1 MTSAV
6 GNRSTHAIT
15 TPTTRRSIQDLC
27 SRGFLIAQPVFF
39 AHITSYQTHTHT
51 HRSRTGLGPASEL
64 FRLSTPAKQPVYIFL
79 YRFIANI
86 HFLQFCFLFFFLL
99 FNFIQITRKNL
110 CGLVS
115 QAKVFGLIWLLLFS
129 YCCWDCCCYIWG
141 CCCCWVKALSQLT
154 ALIRAM

>member
-27 SRGFLIAQPVFF
+27 FRRFLIAQPVFF
-39 AHITSYQTHTHT
+39 AHITSYQTHTPV
-51 HRSRTGLGPASEL
+51 SVWAGPGFRVILVFYAGQATSLHISLQIYCQYSFLTIL
-64 FRLSTPAKQPVYIFL
+64 FSVF
-79 YRFIANI
+79 
-86 HFLQFCFLFFFLL
+86 FFFLY
-99 FNFIQITRKNL
+99 FIQITRKNL